1 MPVDMKETIAEAART
16 LLMEKRKKKLT
27 VKDIVDECSIIL
39 ALHEKA
45 LLRLTANWCARRRT
59 NLR

>member
-27 VKDIVDECSIIL
+27 VKDIVDECSITRQ
-39 ALHEKA
+39 AFYYHF
-45 LLRLTANWCARRRT
+45 
-59 NLR
+59 